1 MQYKKRSSYI
11 MLSLTLVF
19 FYILKVEVLVKSS
32 HLHGGAIVY
41 I

>member
-19 FYILKVEVLVKSS
+19 YILEVEVLVKSS
-32 HLHGGAIVY
+32 YLHGGAIVY